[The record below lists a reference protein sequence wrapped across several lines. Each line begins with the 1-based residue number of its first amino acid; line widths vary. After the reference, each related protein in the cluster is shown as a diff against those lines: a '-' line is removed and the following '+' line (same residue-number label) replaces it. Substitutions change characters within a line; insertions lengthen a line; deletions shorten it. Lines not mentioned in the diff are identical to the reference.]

1 MPCRP
6 VQFDTQCIPPLQTAV
21 FWLSNCPL
29 CATRLFH
36 SPQCHR
42 DMCHRDICLPILWLV
57 RQRKRVFC
65 HCWGSLK
72 GGGCR
77 LYPHPQNLKPKTHRC
92 RLDEITSFRWFFV
105 SIFLEFCCLYL
116 TVNVLVMHLR
126 YPFRDQRD
134 IYCMSHLQIIFSGLL
149 VYQYPTSS
157 PCCYLPWT
165 ISTPWNQSQCTF
177 LHNSHDQMLLCAM
190 LREWLSVVR
199 YFQPILS
206 VFQWDKRD
214 RSFYILWVVIY
225 DAFIR
230 ELSFVLRNTF
240 QVTWYCV
247 FVTFLVFQYLCLGWL
262 FAFQDIFLEVRAV
275 RLSLTSL
282 RVMSLTFNCT
292 IAVYSK
298 REAIFLGRRGIP
310 LTLCSQL

>member
-1 MPCRP
+1 M
-6 VQFDTQCIPPLQTAV
+6 
-21 FWLSNCPL
+21 
-29 CATRLFH
+29 
-36 SPQCHR
+36 
-42 DMCHRDICLPILWLV
+42 
-57 RQRKRVFC
+57 
-65 HCWGSLK
+65 
-72 GGGCR
+72 
-77 LYPHPQNLKPKTHRC
+77 
-92 RLDEITSFRWFFV
+92 
-105 SIFLEFCCLYL
+105 
-116 TVNVLVMHLR
+116 
-126 YPFRDQRD
+126 
-134 IYCMSHLQIIFSGLL
+134 
-149 VYQYPTSS
+149 SS
-157 PCCYLPWT
+157 PRCYLPWT